1 MKILYLNNLY
11 HPYIKGGAE
20 ISLQLL
26 VEGMKSRGHEVLVVS
41 YHPGEEV
48 VLDEVNKIPVYRVP
62 LKNLYW
68 PYADQKP
75 STLLRLGW
83 HFQDRD
89 NPKMAT
95 TLTSILKREKPD
107 IVSCH
112 NLAGWSAAV
121 WKSISGFGIPVV
133 QVLHDLYLMCANSN
147 MYKDGHPCTSQCFS
161 CKVLRLGHP
170 TKSAQVD
177 AVVGISKSILDT
189 FIEAGY
195 FSNAHS
201 SIIHNTRNIPNLGSP
216 KHRLHGEK
224 LKIGYLGTLS
234 KIKGIEWLIKEFG
247 RLEID
252 AELYLAGKGQERYEK
267 ELRQMSQDPRI
278 MWMGQVNSAQFL
290 ESIDVLVVPSIWA
303 EPLGMVAIEALA
315 HHVPVIANKSGGLRE
330 TVQERV
336 NGLFCHS
343 DIPESLGDAIL
354 EIYKNPA
361 LYNKLSAAARDSVA
375 EILDAERLLDAYEAV
390 MEKVKKKTD

>member
-11 HPYIKGGAE
+11 DPYIKGGAE

-26 VEGMKSRGHEVLVVS
+26 VKGMQKRGLEVVVVS
-41 YHPGEEV
+41 YYPEKEMSKEEV
-48 VLDEVNKIPVYRVP
+48 NHVPVYRVP
-62 LKNLYW
+62 LHNIYW

-75 STLLRLGW
+75 STPMRLAW

-89 NPKMAT
+89 NKMMAS
-95 TLTSILKREKPD
+95 TLTAILKQEKPD
-107 IVSCH
+107 VVSCH

-121 WKSISGFGIPVV
+121 WKSIAACGIPVV
-133 QVLHDLYLMCANSN
+133 QVLHDLYLLCANSN
-147 MYKDGHPCTSQCFS
+147 MYKNDHPCKSQCIS

-170 TKSAQVD
+170 AKSAKVD

-189 FIEAGY
+189 FLAAGY

-201 SIIHNTRNIPNLGSP
+201 SIIHNTRNIPNLSSP

-234 KIKGIEWLIKEFG
+234 KIKGVEWLLNEFG

-252 AELYLAGKGQERYEK
+252 AELYLAGKGQEDYEK
-267 ELRQMSQDPRI
+267 QLRLMSQDPRI
-278 MWMGQVNSAQFL
+278 KWMGHMDSAQFL
-290 ESIDVLVVPSIWA
+290 ESIDVLVVPSLWA

-315 HHVPVIANKSGGLRE
+315 HHVPVIANKSGGLQE
-330 TVQERV
+330 TILERV
-336 NGLFCHS
+336 NGLFCHA
-343 DIPESLGDAIL
+343 DQPESLGNAIL
-354 EIYKNPA
+354 EIFQNPA

-375 EILDAERLLDAYEAV
+375 EILDAERLLTAYEAV
-390 MEKVKKKTD
+390 MEKVERKN